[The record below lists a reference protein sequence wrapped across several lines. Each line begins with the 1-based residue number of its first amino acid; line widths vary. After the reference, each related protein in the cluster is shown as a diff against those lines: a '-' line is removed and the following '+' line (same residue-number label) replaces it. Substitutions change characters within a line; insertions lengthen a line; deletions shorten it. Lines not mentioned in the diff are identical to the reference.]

1 MSWKLGSTK
10 KSKDARDNG
19 VVSRSVTPIPSRPT
33 TPRPPGVVDQH
44 AHLRSGMLTI
54 RIFSGRGLAL
64 APDVQVPEVI
74 QKALD
79 SSPAPR
85 RSTTKRESYQRKRI
99 WWLPYV
105 VLEFDNN
112 QVLVDAMGGDLA
124 NPVWNYRAAFD
135 VSRTSNISVSAY
147 LRTAAAVHSQEDM
160 GNDLLMARAVI
171 TPALDGHYASDQW
184 YAATAGSGSFH
195 LKVDYRP
202 TRAEPLTIEAFD
214 LLKVIGKGS
223 FGKVMQV
230 RKKDTMRVYA
240 LKTIRKA
247 HIASR
252 PGEITHILAERTV
265 LALVNNPFIVPLKF
279 SFQNPD
285 KLYLVMSFVNGGE
298 LFYHLQ
304 REGKFD
310 QDRSRF
316 YAAELLCALE
326 HLHSFNVVYRDL
338 KPENILLDYTGHI
351 ALCDF
356 GLCKLN
362 MSETE
367 KTNTFCGTPEYIA
380 PELLESQGYT
390 KTVDWWTLGVLLYE
404 MMTGLP
410 PFYDENVN
418 TMYQRILTDPLL
430 FPPDISPEA
439 KSVMT
444 GLLQRD
450 PARRLGANG
459 GEEIKKHPFFAK
471 YVDWYLL
478 LQKKIQPPFKPSV
491 ESVLDVANFDPD
503 FTNEE
508 AQDSVVEDS
517 HLSETVQDQFKG
529 FTYNPANEHLSESVN
544 YGHVMG

>member
-1 MSWKLGSTK
+1 MSWKLGPSK
-10 KSKDARDNG
+10 KPKDVKDNG
-19 VVSRSVTPIPSRPT
+19 VISRSVTPIPSRPT
-33 TPRPPGVVDQH
+33 TPKPPGTTDHQ

-64 APDVQVPEVI
+64 APGVQVPEVI
-74 QKALD
+74 QKALE

-85 RSTTKRESYQRKRI
+85 RSTSNRESFQRKRN

-135 VSRTSNISVSAY
+135 VSRTSNISVCAY
-147 LRTAAAVHSQEDM
+147 LRTAAAVQSQEDM
-160 GNDLLMARAVI
+160 GNDLLMARAEI
-171 TPALDGHYASDQW
+171 TPALDGHHASDQW

-430 FPPDISPEA
+430 FPSDISAEA

-444 GLLQRD
+444 LLLQRD

-459 GEEIKKHPFFAK
+459 GEEIKRHPFFAK
-471 YVDWYLL
+471 YIDWNML

-517 HLSETVQDQFKG
+517 RLSETVQDRFRG

>member
-1 MSWKLGSTK
+1 MSWKLGVK
-10 KSKDARDNG
+10 KGKDAKENG
-19 VVSRSVTPIPSRPT
+19 SRSVTPIPSSRPT
-33 TPRPPGVVDQH
+33 TPRPPNGADQF
-44 AHLRSGMLTI
+44 RSGMLTI

-64 APDVQVPEVI
+64 PPDVPIPDVI
-74 QKALD
+74 QRALEQQPP
-79 SSPAPR
+79 SR
-85 RSTTKRESYQRKRI
+85 RSTSNRESMQRQRF

-105 VLEFDNN
+105 VLEFDKNEI
-112 QVLVDAMGGDLA
+112 LIDAIGGDLG
-124 NPVWNYRAAFD
+124 NPVWNFRANFD
-135 VSRTSNISVSAY
+135 VSRTSNIAVSAY
-147 LRTAAAVHSQEDM
+147 LRTAAAQGPDDM
-160 GNDLLMARAVI
+160 GNDLLLSRVDL
-171 TPALDGHYASDQW
+171 TPILEGHHATDQW
-184 YAATAGSGSFH
+184 YNATAGAGSFH
-195 LKVDYRP
+195 LKIDFKP
-202 TRAEPLTIEAFD
+202 TRNETLTIEAFD

-230 RKKDTMRVYA
+230 RKKDTQRIYA

-247 HIASR
+247 HIAQR

-316 YAAELLCALE
+316 YAAELLMALE
-326 HLHSFNVVYRDL
+326 HLHGFNVVYRDL

-418 TMYQRILTDPLL
+418 TMYQRILTDPLN
-430 FPPDISPEA
+430 FPPDMSSEA
-439 KSVMT
+439 RSVMT
-444 GLLQRD
+444 GLLHRD
-450 PARRLGANG
+450 PTKRLGANG
-459 GEEIKKHPFFAK
+459 GEEIKRHPFFAK
-471 YVDWYLL
+471 YIDWSRLL
-478 LQKKIQPPFKPSV
+478 AKGYAPPFKPAV

-508 AQDSVVEDS
+508 AQDSVVTDS
-517 HLSETVQDQFKG
+517 ALSQTVQDQFHG
-529 FTYNPANEHLSESVN
+529 FTYNPANEHLSESVSYPN
-544 YGHVMG
+544 AL

>member
-1 MSWKLGSTK
+1 MFGHKLGVK
-10 KSKDARDNG
+10 KSKEHKENG
-19 VVSRSVTPIPSRPT
+19 VISRSVTPVPGDRPT
-33 TPRPPGVVDQH
+33 TPRPPTDAGQF
-44 AHLRSGMLTI
+44 RSGLLTI
-54 RIFSGRGLAL
+54 RIFSARGLSLAPGVPLPDAIKHAL
-64 APDVQVPEVI
+64 AVHQ
-74 QKALD
+74 
-79 SSPAPR
+79 SRRPA
-85 RSTTKRESYQRKRI
+85 SNRESVQRRRH

-105 VLEFDNN
+105 VLEFDKNEI
-112 QVLVDAMGGDLA
+112 LIDALGGDLA
-124 NPVWNYRAAFD
+124 NPVWNYRADFD
-135 VSRTSNISVSAY
+135 VCRTSNIAVSTY
-147 LRTAAAVHSQEDM
+147 LRTTAAQGLDDM
-160 GNDLLMARAVI
+160 GNDLLIARVDL
-171 TPALDGHYASDQW
+171 TPSLDSQHDSDQW
-184 YAATAGSGSFH
+184 YTASAGSGAFH
-195 LKVDYRP
+195 LKIGFKPSRNDS
-202 TRAEPLTIEAFD
+202 LTIHDFE

-230 RKKDTMRVYA
+230 RKKDTQRVYA

-247 HIASR
+247 HIAQR

-310 QDRSRF
+310 QNRSRF

-326 HLHSFNVVYRDL
+326 HLHGFNVVYRDL

-380 PELLESQGYT
+380 PELLESHGYT

-418 TMYQRILTDPLL
+418 VMYQRILSDPLQ
-430 FPPDISPEA
+430 FPPDIPQEA
-439 KSVMT
+439 RSVMT
-444 GLLQRD
+444 GLLQRN
-450 PARRLGANG
+450 PAHRLGANG
-459 GEEIKKHPFFAK
+459 GEEIKRHPFFAK
-471 YVDWYLL
+471 YIDWHLL
-478 LQKKIQPPFKPSV
+478 MAKKIQPPFKPSV

-508 AQDSVVEDS
+508 AQDSVVTDS
-517 HLSETVQDQFKG
+517 ALSETVQDQFRG
-529 FTYNPANEHLSESVN
+529 FTYNPANEHLSESVS
-544 YGHVMG
+544 YPTAL